1 MKATQEHF
9 ITKEG
14 LNDLKKELENLT
26 TVVRPEVVADIKEA
40 RAQGDL
46 SENAEYHAAREKQSI
61 VEARI
66 KELEYLIE
74 HVTVIEAGDTS
85 EVRVGSTVEIEY
97 VDDNETEEYS
107 IVGSTEA
114 DPFEN
119 KISNES
125 PIAKAI
131 LGKKAGETVS
141 VESPNGSY
149 DVKIISIKYDV
160 PNNKLSMFDDYKLA
174 IDNFYNKVMEENA

>member
-26 TVVRPEVVADIKEA
+26 TVVRPDVVADIKEA

-97 VDDNETEEYS
+97 IDDNETEEYS

-149 DVKIISIKYDV
+149 NVKIVSIK
-160 PNNKLSMFDDYKLA
+160 
-174 IDNFYNKVMEENA
+174 

>member
-1 MKATQEHF
+1 MTTTSQEHF
-9 ITKEG
+9 ITKKG
-14 LNDLKKELENLT
+14 LEEIKVELENLK
-26 TVVRPEVVADIKEA
+26 TVVRPEVISSIKEA

-46 SENAEYHAAREKQSI
+46 SENAEYHAAREKQAQ

-74 HVTVIEAGDTS
+74 NGTVIEEGVSS
-85 EVRVGSTVEIEY
+85 EVRIGSTVEIKY
-97 VDDNETEEYS
+97 IDDDEIEEYE

-125 PIAKAI
+125 PIAKA
-131 LGKKAGETVS
+131 LMGKKINDIVS
-141 VESPNGSY
+141 VESPSGDYS
-149 DVKIISIKYDV
+149 VQIISLK
-160 PNNKLSMFDDYKLA
+160 
-174 IDNFYNKVMEENA
+174 

>member
-1 MKATQEHF
+1 MTVKQENF

-14 LNDLKKELENLT
+14 LEELKKELEDLT
-26 TVVRPEVVADIKEA
+26 TNVRPEVINAIKDA
-40 RAQGDL
+40 RALGDL
-46 SENAEYHAAREKQSI
+46 SENAEYHAARDKQAI

-66 KELEYLIE
+66 RELEYLIE
-74 HVTVIEAGDTS
+74 NSTIIKEGSKS
-85 EVRVGSTVEIEY
+85 EVSVGATVEIKY
-97 VDDNETEEYS
+97 VDDDEVEEYK

-125 PIAKAI
+125 PIAKVI
-131 LGKKAGETVS
+131 LGKKVGDVVS

-149 DVKIISIKYDV
+149 EVEIVSIK
-160 PNNKLSMFDDYKLA
+160 
-174 IDNFYNKVMEENA
+174 